1 MIKVHLSLIKVIKVM
16 TELYKQTIRDLV
28 SSTLIHK

>member
-1 MIKVHLSLIKVIKVM
+1 MIKVHSSLLTVIKVM

-28 SSTLIHK
+28 SSTLIYK